1 MDKFEDVFTLE
12 KKEIWRQEWAKAW
25 KDVGVEKFYKW
36 RWRVVR
42 EELNSENERSRE
54 ESEKRKPKEKEAKD
68 KNEFVDS
75 EDELYEFT
83 EK

>member
-1 MDKFEDVFTLE
+1 MV
-12 KKEIWRQEWAKAW
+12 W
-25 KDVGVEKFYKW
+25 
-36 RWRVVR
+36 